1 MCEMPLKSK
10 VIMSSAVCIEVDWLN
25 KLIYCAVAEVYDV
38 TTVHKFGEPFPN
50 NHDQG
55 MCNY

>member
-1 MCEMPLKSK
+1 MPP
-10 VIMSSAVCIEVDWLN
+10 AVCTEVGWLT

-38 TTVHKFGEPFPN
+38 TTVHRFGVPYPN
-50 NHDQG
+50 KQDQG

>member
-1 MCEMPLKSK
+1 MPLKSK
-10 VIMSSAVCIEVDWLN
+10 VIMYPAMCIEVDWLII
-25 KLIYCAVAEVYDV
+25 LIYCAVAEVYDV
-38 TTVHKFGEPFPN
+38 TTIHKFDVQYPN

>member
-1 MCEMPLKSK
+1 MPLKSK
-10 VIMSSAVCIEVDWLN
+10 VIMSPAVCIEVDWLT

-38 TTVHKFGEPFPN
+38 TTVHKFGGPYPN